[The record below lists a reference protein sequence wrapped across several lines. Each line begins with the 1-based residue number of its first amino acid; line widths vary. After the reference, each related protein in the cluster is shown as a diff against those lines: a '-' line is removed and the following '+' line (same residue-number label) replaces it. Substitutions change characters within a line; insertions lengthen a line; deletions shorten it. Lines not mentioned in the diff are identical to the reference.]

1 MGTHGPSSPLG
12 FPCNYCAIFPGVSL
26 FCSSAENFLTVQFA
40 CSSQSLS
47 SYASLH
53 LGSLLSL
60 PPVRCLPQLILWETR
75 LWVHTNT
82 FLSLVWVVTWKQ
94 SSTTFHA
101 VHFHYSLSPQ
111 LFINASSVVGSFS
124 GGAVVKNPPAN
135 AGDSRDTGSFPGSG
149 RSPGVGNGNLL
160 QYSCL
165 GNPLDRGACQASV
178 RGVAK
183 SQTQLCYYWARMS
196 THASIA
202 WILKS
207 RDLQPPGSNAWW
219 SEVELM

>member
-1 MGTHGPSSPLG
+1 MVPLLPLG
-12 FPCNYCAIFPGVSL
+12 FPAIIVLFSLVFPFLLSSWKLPDCAVCLLFPI
-26 FCSSAENFLTVQFA
+26 
-40 CSSQSLS
+40 LS

-82 FLSLVWVVTWKQ
+82 FLSLIWVVTWKQ
-94 SSTTFHA
+94 SSTTLSCSAF
-101 VHFHYSLSPQ
+101 SLLTFPQ

-135 AGDSRDTGSFPGSG
+135 AGDPRDTGSIPGSG

-183 SQTQLCYYWARMS
+183 SQTQLCYWARMS
-196 THASIA
+196 THASVA